1 MQWLYSGDP
10 VKHEEDQQQ
19 ALVVVWAR
27 TVQRFCPDLALLYHP
42 ANGGKRGLLE
52 AVRLKQ
58 AGVLAGIPDLHLPIA
73 RHGFHGLWIEMKSAT
88 GVVSKS
94 QKNIVADLRAAGHSV
109 HICRSSNEAIE
120 VIKKYLDIRLT

>member
-1 MQWLYSGDP
+1 M
-10 VKHEEDQQQ
+10 KHEEDNQQ
-19 ALVVVWAR
+19 AIVVAWAR
-27 TVQRFCPDLALLYHP
+27 SWQRFCPDLALLYHP

-58 AGVLAGIPDLHLPIA
+58 AGVLAGIPDIHLPIA
-73 RHGFHGLWIEMKSAT
+73 RQGFHGLWIEMKAKD

-94 QKNIVADLRAAGHSV
+94 QKGVIADLRAAGHSV
-109 HICRSSNEAIE
+109 HVCRSSNEAIE